1 MDGGFN
7 LLIILIGSITKSCVY
22 PWIAFWTATTR
33 VDDDKQKRL
42 CSQQTYVALQL
53 VGLLGVLDVELLG
66 VAGVVVELVAVD
78 HVAGLSL
85 VPLCLQELGLIGV
98 DFVVGTLLLGLA
110 LVLQVAL
117 QFAGRQ
123 GVHHL
128 GVVLHA
134 AQPHLLALLL
144 QVGVFVEELQEL
156 ESSFTY
162 MYRLVVSLTSF
173 FMVF

>member
-1 MDGGFN
+1 M
-7 LLIILIGSITKSCVY
+7 
-22 PWIAFWTATTR
+22 
-33 VDDDKQKRL
+33 
-42 CSQQTYVALQL
+42 
-53 VGLLGVLDVELLG
+53 LDVELLG
-66 VAGVVVELVAVD
+66 VAGVVVELVAVG

-85 VPLCLQELGLIGV
+85 VPLRLQELGLIGV
-98 DFVVGTLLLGLA
+98 DFVVGTFLLGLA

-144 QVGVFVEELQEL
+144 QVGVFVAELQE
-156 ESSFTY
+156 
-162 MYRLVVSLTSF
+162 
-173 FMVF
+173 

>member
-1 MDGGFN
+1 MFVFCP
-7 LLIILIGSITKSCVY
+7 TT
-22 PWIAFWTATTR
+22 TA
-33 VDDDKQKRL
+33 L
-42 CSQQTYVALQL
+42 SLPLHSQQTYIALQL
-53 VGLLGVLDVELLG
+53 VGLLGVLDIELLR
-66 VAGVVVELVAVD
+66 VAGVVVELVAVG

-85 VPLCLQELGLIGV
+85 VPLSLEELGLIGV
-98 DFVVGTLLLGLA
+98 NFVLGTLLPGLA

-144 QVGVFVEELQEL
+144 QVGVFVAELQE
-156 ESSFTY
+156 EK
-162 MYRLVVSLTSF
+162 SLSPICAD
-173 FMVF
+173 